1 MRTGMFPQTMGTISG
16 ATETTEKRMK
26 MSPENLKA
34 IGTKAA
40 RWEMR
45 TSLTRR
51 STPSMLSR
59 PTDTDATEMK
69 TQMIQLSAGTTCPA
83 TGARAIKTRRRRK
96 LCPVSITNI
105 TSSGRPTEA
114 TEKRKMKT
122 RKRRMSPLGMD
133 SRSTDA
139 RTAGSRR
146 TETAQ
151 RNTTAA
157 MAPATDMGATKM
169 TMMAVMLSPP
179 STDIKST
186 GTEIMG
192 RRRRRKM
199 TQRNITTTTAP
210 ATDTGATKKKMM
222 MKMILSP
229 LSTDIKS
236 TGTEIMG
243 RRRRKMTQRNITTI
257 TAPATDTG
265 ATKKKKMIMK
275 TILSPLSTDIKST
288 DTEIMGRRRRR
299 LSQRNIPTITAP
311 ATDTGAMK
319 KMMMKMKMMLSP
331 PSTDIKYTGTEIM
344 GRRRMKMTQRNI
356 TTIMVATRK
365 TRMRICP
372 RNTGTRPPD
381 IPTMALEMR
390 RRRRRKRRSQS
401 SSATMLQAPNPKATR
416 ALRRRTSQKII
427 KKQSLA
433 MTTMESPRRKMR
445 TSLPGLATRL
455 PATGSKTTEMRGLA
469 TEGPSRKR

>member
-40 RWEMR
+40 RWEMI

-51 STPSMLSR
+51 STPGMLSR
-59 PTDTDATEMK
+59 PMDTDATEMK
-69 TQMIQLSAGTTCPA
+69 TRMIQLSAGTSSPA

-133 SRSTDA
+133 SRSTDG
-139 RTAGSRR
+139 RTVGSRR
-146 TETAQ
+146 TKTAQ
-151 RNTTAA
+151 RNTTTA
-157 MAPATDMGATKM
+157 MAPATDTGATKM

-186 GTEIMG
+186 GTKIMG
-192 RRRRRKM
+192 RRRR
-199 TQRNITTTTAP
+199 
-210 ATDTGATKKKMM
+210 
-222 MKMILSP
+222 
-229 LSTDIKS
+229 
-236 TGTEIMG
+236 
-243 RRRRKMTQRNITTI
+243 
-257 TAPATDTG
+257 
-265 ATKKKKMIMK
+265 
-275 TILSPLSTDIKST
+275 
-288 DTEIMGRRRRR
+288 RRRRR

-311 ATDTGAMK
+311 ATDTGATKKKMIMKMILSPLSTDIKSTGTETMGRRRMKMTQRNIPTITAPATDTRATKKK
-319 KMMMKMKMMLSP
+319 KMMMKMTMILSP
-331 PSTDIKYTGTEIM
+331 LSTDIKSTGTEIM

-455 PATGSKTTEMRGLA
+455 PATGCKTTEMRGLA

>member
-1 MRTGMFPQTMGTISG
+1 MRTGMFPQTVGTISG
-16 ATETTEKRMK
+16 ATETTEKRTK
-26 MSPENLKA
+26 MSPENPKA

-59 PTDTDATEMK
+59 PTDTDTTEKK
-69 TQMIQLSAGTTCPA
+69 TQMIQLSAGTTSPA
-83 TGARAIKTRRRRK
+83 TRARAIKTRRRRK
-96 LCPVSITNI
+96 LCPVSITII

-122 RKRRMSPLGMD
+122 RKRRMSPLSMD

-146 TETAQ
+146 TKTAQ
-151 RNTTAA
+151 RNMTAT

-169 TMMAVMLSPP
+169 TMTAMMLSPP
-179 STDIKST
+179 SADIKST

-192 RRRRRKM
+192 KRRRRRLSQRNIPTITAPATDTRATKKKQMMKMMMILSPLSTDIKSTGTKIMGRRRMTM
-199 TQRNITTTTAP
+199 TQRNITTMAP
-210 ATDTGATKKKMM
+210 ATDTGATKKKKKMMMM
-222 MKMILSP
+222 MKMTMILSP

-243 RRRRKMTQRNITTI
+243 RRRMT
-257 TAPATDTG
+257 
-265 ATKKKKMIMK
+265 
-275 TILSPLSTDIKST
+275 
-288 DTEIMGRRRRR
+288 
-299 LSQRNIPTITAP
+299 
-311 ATDTGAMK
+311 
-319 KMMMKMKMMLSP
+319 
-331 PSTDIKYTGTEIM
+331 
-344 GRRRMKMTQRNI
+344 MTQRNI

-365 TRMRICP
+365 MRMRMCP
-372 RNTGTRPPD
+372 RSTGTRAPD
-381 IPTMALEMR
+381 IPTMALET
-390 RRRRRKRRSQS
+390 RRKRTRSQS

-416 ALRRRTSQKII
+416 ALRRRTSRKII
-427 KKQSLA
+427 KQQSRA

-455 PATGSKTTEMRGLA
+455 PATGSKTTEMRALA
-469 TEGPSRKR
+469 TEGPSGKR